1 MQAALIGILLVM
13 LFMIVRYRMN
23 GVVASWALCIYMLL
37 LFFFIAVIPGIQ
49 LTLPGLAGVVLGIGM
64 AVDANVIIYERFNE
78 ELRAG
83 RPARAAVRA
92 GFKNALSAILDSNVT
107 TLIAAIVLLVYG
119 TGSVQGFAKTLLLGV
134 VVSFFTAVVITRL
147 LMTWF
152 VKVGVNQPKMFCSM
166 QAKGEEEQK

>member
-1 MQAALIGILLVM
+1 
-13 LFMIVRYRMN
+13 
-23 GVVASWALCIYMLL
+23 
-37 LFFFIAVIPGIQ
+37 
-49 LTLPGLAGVVLGIGM
+49 M

-78 ELRAG
+78 EMRAG

-92 GFKNALSAILDSNVT
+92 GFKNAMSAILDSNVT

-134 VVSFFTAVVITRL
+134 IVSMFSAIVITRL

-152 VKVGVNQPKMFCSM
+152 VKVGLNKPAMYCTMTKNV
-166 QAKGEEEQK
+166 EEEQK